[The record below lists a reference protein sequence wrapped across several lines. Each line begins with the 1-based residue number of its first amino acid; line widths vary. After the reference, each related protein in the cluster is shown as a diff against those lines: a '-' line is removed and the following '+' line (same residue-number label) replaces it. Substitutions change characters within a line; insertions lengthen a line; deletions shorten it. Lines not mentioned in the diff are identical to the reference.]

1 MPFSKPLPEWNNLG
15 TKPPQSK
22 IDTGWLPDD
31 RPPADWWNWF
41 QYTTHQA
48 LLEVQQNAVHTD
60 RAGQTIAQLVSG
72 KVPVAQ
78 LPDGTTSA
86 KGILQLT
93 SATNSTSTGLAATAS
108 AVKTAYDLANGK
120 YTKPALGIPKS
131 DLDTSVQA
139 SLGNADTAEAN
150 AIAHA
155 DEAVSNVQTDLNN
168 HKGSGGTAHANAT
181 QIASGFQSAS
191 DKTKL
196 DGIATGAEVNQNTF
210 ANVKVGTTTIASD
223 SKTDTLELAAGTNV
237 VLTPDATNDKV
248 TIALS
253 AEVETVTGSQAKAT
267 AVQNNLNTHTAD
279 TSNPHAVTAAQVGA
293 YSKTEAD
300 ANYAP
305 KSHVGA
311 SGAAHPAATT
321 AAAGFMSTADKSKLD
336 GIAAGANNYSH
347 PANHPPSIITQDANN
362 RFVTDTEKANW
373 NGKAST
379 AVATTTANG
388 LMAAA
393 DKSKLDGISP
403 SADVNQN
410 AFSNVVVGATT
421 IAADT
426 QTDTLTLAATAPIT
440 ITPDATNDKVTFDI
454 SNATTAAD
462 GAMSA
467 ADKTKLDGIAPS
479 ANNYVHPTTTGNKH
493 IPAGGAANQFLEW
506 SADGTAVWST
516 IAGSQIVEDAS
527 NRLVTDT
534 EKADWN
540 AKLEDDS
547 ASRLSFLVEM
557 VTAQSIGAAVM
568 TKVAYKGAASGRG
581 TAQWSTTSYRFT
593 APKTGVYSIGCCV
606 RFDLSQYTAGELY
619 LYKNGVNLLTLGKV
633 VSPGSANL
641 GITGA
646 ANIALAAGDY
656 IEIFGFSSIASSYS
670 TDSYLTVSQITP

>member
-93 SATNSTSTGLAATAS
+93 SATNSTSTVLAATAS
-108 AVKTAYDLANGK
+108 AVKSTYDLANSK
-120 YTKPALGIPKS
+120 YTKPVTGIPKS
-131 DLDTSVQA
+131 DLDSSVQT
-139 SLGNADTAEAN
+139 SLANGDSAEAN

-155 DEAVSNVQTDLNN
+155 DEAVSIVQTDLNN
-168 HKGSGGTAHANAT
+168 HKGSGGAAHSNAT
-181 QIASGFQSAS
+181 QSVSGFQSAS

-253 AEVETVTGSQAKAT
+253 AAVETTSGAQAKAN
-267 AVQNNLNTHTAD
+267 AVQTNLTNHEND
-279 TSNPHAVTAAQVGA
+279 IGNPHGVTASQTGA
-293 YSKTEAD
+293 YSKAEAD
-300 ANYAP
+300 TNFAP
-305 KSHVGA
+305 KSHVGSGGAAHANVIA
-311 SGAAHPAATT
+311 SGAA
-321 AAAGFMSTADKSKLD
+321 GFMTGTDKAKLD

-347 PANHPPSIITQDANN
+347 PVNHPPSIITQDANN
-362 RFVTDTEKANW
+362 RFVTDTEKSNW

-379 AVATTTANG
+379 AIATTSANG
-388 LMAAA
+388 LMAAT
-393 DKSKLDGISP
+393 DKSKLDGISA

-410 AFSNVVVGATT
+410 AYSNIKVGTTT

-426 QTDTLTLAATAPIT
+426 VTDTLELAAGTDVVL
-440 ITPDATNDKVTFDI
+440 TPDATNDKVTI
-454 SNATTAAD
+454 SLGPRVSTGDNPYLDANSAVIQSIPSKSWTKVNAPTVNILTGGEWLNNNSFVVHETGIYLLYGLVQYATVPGGNDALYLSAFKAGVLNRMTITFAQSSLDRIIMGTTLID
-462 GAMSA
+462 AMQG
-467 ADKTKLDGIAPS
+467 DVLTIETYQG
-479 ANNYVHPTTTGNKH
+479 TTGSLN
-493 IPAGGAANQFLEW
+493 IE
-506 SADGTAVWST
+506 
-516 IAGSQIVEDAS
+516 
-527 NRLVTDT
+527 
-534 EKADWN
+534 
-540 AKLEDDS
+540 
-547 ASRLSFLVEM
+547 ASRL
-557 VTAQSIGAAVM
+557 
-568 TKVAYKGAASGRG
+568 R
-581 TAQWSTTSYRFT
+581 
-593 APKTGVYSIGCCV
+593 
-606 RFDLSQYTAGELY
+606 
-619 LYKNGVNLLTLGKV
+619 
-633 VSPGSANL
+633 
-641 GITGA
+641 
-646 ANIALAAGDY
+646 IAKM
-656 IEIFGFSSIASSYS
+656 F
-670 TDSYLTVSQITP
+670 

>member
-41 QYTTHQA
+41 LYTTHQA

-60 RAGQTIAQLVSG
+60 RAGQTIAQLVAG

-86 KGILQLT
+86 KGVVQLS
-93 SATNSTSTGLAATAS
+93 SATNSTSTTVAATSS
-108 AVKTAYDLANGK
+108 AVKTTYDLANGK
-120 YTKPALGIPKS
+120 YTKPASGIPKA
-131 DLDTSVQA
+131 DLDTAVQA
-139 SLGNADTAEAN
+139 SLGKADTAEGN

-181 QIASGFQSAS
+181 QMASGFQSAA

-253 AEVETVTGSQAKAT
+253 TEIETVTGSQAKAT
-267 AVQNNLNTHTAD
+267 VVQNNLNTHTTD

-311 SGAAHPAATT
+311 SGTAHPAATT

-379 AVATTTANG
+379 AVATTAANG
-388 LMAAA
+388 LMAAS
-393 DKSKLDGISP
+393 DKSKLDGISA

-426 QTDTLTLAATAPIT
+426 QTDTLTFAATAPIT

-467 ADKTKLDGIAPS
+467 ADKTKLDGIAAS
-479 ANNYVHPTTTGNKH
+479 ANNYVHPTTAGNKH
-493 IPAGGAANQFLEW
+493 IPAGGAANQFLEY
-506 SADGTAVWST
+506 SADGTAVWSS

-534 EKADWN
+534 EKANWN
-540 AKLEDDS
+540 AKLDDDS
-547 ASRLSFLVEM
+547 ATRTGFYVEM
-557 VTAQSIGAAVM
+557 VTAQSIAATVM
-568 TKVAYKGAASGRG
+568 TKVAFKGTPQGNANSR
-581 TAQWSTTSYRFT
+581 WSTTNYRFT
-593 APKTGVYSIGCCV
+593 AAKAGLYHFSTTV
-606 RFDLSQYTAGELY
+606 RFDLDQYTAGELY

-641 GITGA
+641 GIHGSATLK
-646 ANIALAAGDY
+646 LAVGDY
-656 IEIFGFSSIASSYS
+656 IEIFGFGSVATTYS
-670 TDSYLTVSQITP
+670 TDSFLSVVQITP